1 MQDDKT
7 FCYCCCCFAARVSRL
22 YPLSNFVNISFR
34 FSQKNK
40 YRFSS
45 FFSFKSSYLSLWH
58 DWHLHPVDL
67 SVDDLLIQMQ
77 HFLHTPKWQSM
88 HSSLLLKRRENP
100 SSQRAQILWLSDC
113 CFTKRLLT
121 CFSFSAEAKSIS
133 TCLKKKGLL
142 YKPLKK
148 FPVLT
153 LVPETY
159 WMNGKK
165 KKWSKMPIDQLVL
178 LWNKKVG

>member
-7 FCYCCCCFAARVSRL
+7 FCCCCCFAARVSRL
-22 YPLSNFVNISFR
+22 HPLSNFVNISFR

-133 TCLKKKGLL
+133 TCLKMKGLL
-142 YKPLKK
+142 YKNSEKSPSFDFGTRDLLDE
-148 FPVLT
+148 F
-153 LVPETY
+153 
-159 WMNGKK
+159 GKK
-165 KKWSKMPIDQLVL
+165 LTNYRFL
-178 LWNKKVG
+178 RNKKVG

>member
-1 MQDDKT
+1 MQSTLPKNLNRKCKT
-7 FCYCCCCFAARVSRL
+7 TKLFAAPVSRL
-22 YPLSNFVNISFR
+22 HPLSNFVNISFR

-100 SSQRAQILWLSDC
+100 SPQRAQILWLSDC

-121 CFSFSAEAKSIS
+121 CFSFSADAKSIS
-133 TCLKKKGLL
+133 TCLKRKII
-142 YKPLKK
+142 
-148 FPVLT
+148 
-153 LVPETY
+153 
-159 WMNGKK
+159 
-165 KKWSKMPIDQLVL
+165 SKELWQKVTGWIRPKMTNLIF
-178 LWNKKVG
+178 LWNKLVG